1 MFCYIV
7 SFFRRILP
15 SGKKSAESAIAPETY
30 VPPPEYVQVCGTSSP
45 LLPEK
50 SSPPPCE
57 TATLLNP
64 NLRFTADEIEGH
76 LAHQDAIFASAVVEL
91 MLPRLRLGVWH
102 EPVGW
107 GHYSFTIDKVLSL
120 LSPPIAFRP
129 SCGFTAMSE
138 VGINMGC
145 RKSMADVTRR
155 FVSAT
160 RRPAGTA

>member
-1 MFCYIV
+1 MFCSIV

-15 SGKKSAESAIAPETY
+15 SGNKSAESAMAPETY
-30 VPPPEYVQVCGTSSP
+30 VPPPEYVQVCGTSRP
-45 LLPEK
+45 LLSEK
-50 SSPPPCE
+50 SSLPACE
-57 TATLLNP
+57 TAALLNP

-76 LAHQDAIFASAVVEL
+76 LAHQDTIFASAVVEL
-91 MLPRLRLGVWH
+91 MLPRLKLGVWH

-107 GHYSFTIDKVLSL
+107 GHYSFTIDKVLSP
-120 LSPPIAFRP
+120 LSAPIAFRL
-129 SCGFTAMSE
+129 SCGFRGISE

-160 RRPAGTA
+160 RSLAGTA